1 MASQGRTGFDF
12 DTFQNRLGV
21 ENLNDTQK
29 DLLEARLDLLKD
41 FVRPPRRSTNANTS
55 SEKPDFDKSKQ
66 GKADERKWENEE
78 HAKRQAAI
86 GRKGTWSF
94 KPGSLTIVVSG
105 PSRLTLFVQ
114 AFQWTWQIRIIVHLG
129 LWPDHA
135 FVRKGTLASC

>member
-1 MASQGRTGFDF
+1 MASQGRAGFDF
-12 DTFQNRLGV
+12 DAFQNRLGV

-41 FVRPPRRSTNANTS
+41 FVRPPRGPTNANTS
-55 SEKPDFDKSKQ
+55 SKKPDFEKTKQ

-86 GRKGTWSF
+86 GKKGTWSF

-105 PSRLTLFVQ
+105 PYLSTRPSRLFSEHGKSESS
-114 AFQWTWQIRIIVHLG
+114 FTWESGRTMLSYEKG
-129 LWPDHA
+129 L
-135 FVRKGTLASC
+135 